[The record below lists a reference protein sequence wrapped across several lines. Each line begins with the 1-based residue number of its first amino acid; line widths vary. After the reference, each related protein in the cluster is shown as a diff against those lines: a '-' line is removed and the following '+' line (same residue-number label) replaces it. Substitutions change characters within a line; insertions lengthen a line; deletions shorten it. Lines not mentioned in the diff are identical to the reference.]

1 MMTLANTTVGNM
13 LVSIKRANPMSS
25 HHKENFF
32 PFFSLFL
39 LYLRRWV
46 LAEPI
51 VVTILQYALIQT
63 IMLHALNLYR
73 EVGQLFPNN
82 SRKNEV
88 FKAME
93 EVRTRWGDKERKTL
107 SGVDFCLEVQKSEL
121 KLKLRIL
128 EYYVSL
134 PFPIPATLTELLLIP

>member
-1 MMTLANTTVGNM
+1 
-13 LVSIKRANPMSS
+13 
-25 HHKENFF
+25 
-32 PFFSLFL
+32 
-39 LYLRRWV
+39 
-46 LAEPI
+46 
-51 VVTILQYALIQT
+51 
-63 IMLHALNLYR
+63 MLHALNLYR

-88 FKAME
+88 FKTME
-93 EVRTRWGDKERKTL
+93 EVRTRWGNKEQKTL

-134 PFPIPATLTELLLIP
+134 PFPIPATLTELFLIP